1 QVLIAA
7 AVCTKNGKV
16 ILSRQFVEMTKARIE
31 GLLAAFPKLMTAGK
45 QHTYVETDS
54 VRYVYQP
61 MEKLYM
67 LLITT
72 KASNILEDLETLRL
86 FSKVIPEY
94 SHSLDEKEIVENA
107 FNLIFAFDEIVALGY
122 RESVNLAQIKTFVE
136 MDSHEEK
143 VYQAVRQTQ
152 EREAR
157 QKMREKAK
165 ELQRQRM
172 EASKRGGPSLG
183 GRSGGFSADSFG
195 SSGISSSSGGGVG
208 GGSSGGMGG
217 ITSIDLDS
225 SKSKVAPKPTS
236 RNALKLGGKSKDVD
250 SFVDQLK
257 SEGEKIANLAPAA
270 PAGSSSAAASASAAA
285 AKAISADIHR
295 ESVHLK
301 IEDKL
306 VVRLGR
312 DGGVQQF
319 ENSGLLTLRIT
330 DEAYGRILL
339 KLSPNHTQ
347 GLQLQTHPNVDKEL
361 FKSRNTIGL
370 KNLGKPFPLNTDVGV
385 LKWRFVSQDE
395 SAIPLTINCWPSDNG
410 EGGCDVNI
418 EYELEAQQL
427 ELQDVAIVIPLPM
440 NVQPSVAEYDGTYN
454 YDSRK
459 HVLQWHI
466 PIIDAANKSGSM
478 EFSCSASIPGDFFPL
493 QVSFVSKTPY
503 AGIAAEDVVQVDGEA
518 AGVKYSCESILF
530 VEKYEIV

>member
-1 QVLIAA
+1 MVLIAA

-152 EREAR
+152 ERDAR

-183 GRSGGFSADSFG
+183 GIGSRSGGFSADGIG
-195 SSGISSSSGGGVG
+195 SSGVSSSSGA
-208 GGSSGGMGG
+208 SSANTG
-217 ITSIDLDS
+217 ITSIDVDT
-225 SKSKVAPKPTS
+225 KSKAAASKPAS

-257 SEGEKIANLAPAA
+257 NEGEKIANLAPAA
-270 PAGSSSAAASASAAA
+270 PAGGSSAAASASAAA
-285 AKAISADIHR
+285 KAAIASDIHK

-361 FKSRNTIGL
+361 FKSRTTIGL

-395 SAIPLTINCWPSDNG
+395 SAVPLTINCWPSDNG

-503 AGIAAEDVVQVDGEA
+503 AGVVAQDVVQVDSEA
-518 AGVKYSCESILF
+518 AVKYSSESILF